1 MLPKVGQQAALLGE
15 SFGAGRPSNGTSTC
29 LATMLASG
37 LRNLNRYKTIWKQHP
52 EPAIAK
58 TTRQK
63 LNSVQNEINKKI
75 NKKELHCSKEGEKIS
90 WTLPSPFVHSQ
101 QQIRSKWQWRASV
114 VSPVRDELIWDEEMN
129 VWHSFCPGFLRLI
142 YLCVQFKFLISVLS
156 WNINWLGL
164 VGGGMRKRYEKS
176 SDLVLT

>member
-1 MLPKVGQQAALLGE
+1 MAILQYFEPNVAKMGQQAALLGE

-129 VWHSFCPGFLRLI
+129 VWHLLLPW
-142 YLCVQFKFLISVLS
+142 ISPV
-156 WNINWLGL
+156 
-164 VGGGMRKRYEKS
+164 
-176 SDLVLT
+176 DLFMCSV

>member
-1 MLPKVGQQAALLGE
+1 MLPKMGQQAALLGE
-15 SFGAGRPSNGTSTC
+15 SFGAGPRSTVHPPA

-90 WTLPSPFVHSQ
+90 SLEPFHLHLFIPSS
-101 QQIRSKWQWRASV
+101 RSE
-114 VSPVRDELIWDEEMN
+114 VSGSDEQ
-129 VWHSFCPGFLRLI
+129 V
-142 YLCVQFKFLISVLS
+142 
-156 WNINWLGL
+156 
-164 VGGGMRKRYEKS
+164 
-176 SDLVLT
+176 